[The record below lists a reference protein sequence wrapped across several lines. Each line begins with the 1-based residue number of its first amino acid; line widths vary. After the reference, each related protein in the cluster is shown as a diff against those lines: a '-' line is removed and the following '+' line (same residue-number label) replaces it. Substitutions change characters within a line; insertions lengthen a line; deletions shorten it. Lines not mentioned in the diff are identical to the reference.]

1 MTEGATRDPAAVQ
14 VRLLGDLLGRAVA
27 TVDGPERLA
36 LVERVRTLSVS
47 HRKGGDDAELR
58 TLLRELPAEEARI
71 VARAFAAWFHLVNL
85 AEDQAQA
92 RRLVAER
99 HASAAAGRPHG
110 ETLLDALTTLR
121 DAGTSQAEVA
131 QLLADLR
138 VRLVLTAHPTET
150 RRRSVLS
157 KLVRTSELLRRLDGA
172 ALSPEDESD
181 VTRQLAEE
189 VTALWLTDE
198 TRDRAPTVV
207 DEVRNSIFWYDASIF
222 WVVPRIMRDLR
233 DAVAATYP
241 GLIAELDHPLTF
253 GSWVGGDRDGNPNVT
268 AAVTAATLDEHQRM
282 AVRLL
287 RSSIEAMHAHL
298 SVALARG
305 VLPEL
310 EQRTDALAAML
321 GDSDGMEWRYSDQP
335 FRRFLAL
342 IHRRLGRT
350 TDRLARPWSSRDQ
363 HDGYADAD
371 ELLADLHLL
380 QRALRAAGASELA
393 EGRLADL
400 VVQTEVFGLHLTTL
414 DVRLHAAVLRGSV
427 IELLAR
433 YGDVT
438 DSGTSDGDVVDD
450 TTVEADVLR
459 DLLVHEL
466 EERRPLTPA
475 QLDHSPATRDTI
487 ELFRLIRS
495 AHERIGPRAIDT
507 CIVSNTEHVTDV
519 LAPLVLA
526 RDAGCADGLDV
537 VPLFESATALTGAA
551 ALLDALLSIPAYRAH
566 VKRRG
571 DQQTVMVG
579 YSDSNKDSGYLAA
592 NWQLQRAQ
600 IGLVEVADRHG
611 VHLTIFHGRGGSVVR
626 GGGPANAAIRA
637 QPAETIR
644 GRFSMTEQGEVIASR
659 YRDPSLA
666 HRHLELTLHAVLVS
680 SGRLAPSG
688 PGDRLAS
695 VLDEL
700 AATSR
705 DAYRSGIADVA
716 QLRDYLESATPL
728 EAMARLNIASRPA
741 RRRSDGGIDDL
752 RAIPWVFAWT
762 QSRANLPGWF
772 GVGTA
777 LESWAGDDE
786 SRWDELRELTE
797 THPILEATLA
807 NAEMVLAKTDLA
819 IHRDYAGLAV
829 PAVRDA
835 LLPTI
840 VTEYERTV
848 RALLRL
854 RVSNELLAH
863 DPALR
868 EVLALRDPY
877 LDPLHVIQVALLE
890 RLRERSATGP
900 DDPATAEA
908 AEEHRLLEDAFLLAT
923 NGIAAGLRNTG

>member
-1 MTEGATRDPAAVQ
+1 MTESAARDPAAAQ

-36 LVERVRTLSVS
+36 LVERVRTLSIE
-47 HRKGGDDAELR
+47 HRRGGDDAELR
-58 TLLRELPAEEARI
+58 TLLRELPAPDARI

-92 RRLVAER
+92 RRLTAER

-121 DAGTSQAEVA
+121 DAGTPEEEVA

-150 RRRSVLS
+150 RRRSILS
-157 KLVRTSELLRRLDGA
+157 KLVRTSELLRRLDTG

-207 DEVRNSIFWYDASIF
+207 DEVRNSIFWFDASIF

-233 DAVAATYP
+233 EAVSATYP
-241 GLIAELDHPLTF
+241 TLTLELDRPLSF

-268 AAVTAATLDEHQRM
+268 AAVTAETLGEHQRM

-287 RSSIEAMHAHL
+287 RSSIESMHAHL
-298 SVALARG
+298 SVALSRG

-310 EQRTDALAAML
+310 ERRTDALATLL

-342 IHRRLGRT
+342 VHRRLGRT
-350 TDRLARPWSSRDQ
+350 ADRLTQPWNGRHAR
-363 HDGYADAD
+363 DGYEDAE
-371 ELLADLHLL
+371 ELLADLRLL
-380 QRALRAAGASELA
+380 QRALRGAGAAELA
-393 EGRLADL
+393 DGRLADL
-400 VVQTEVFGLHLTTL
+400 VVQAEVFGLHLTTL
-414 DVRLHAAVLRGSV
+414 DVRLHAAVLRAS
-427 IELLAR
+427 ILELLAR
-433 YGDVT
+433 YGDVAE
-438 DSGTSDGDVVDD
+438 GAKVD
-450 TTVEADVLR
+450 ADELR
-459 DLLVHEL
+459 DLLIREL
-466 EERRPLTPA
+466 DERRPLTPA
-475 QLDHSPATRDTI
+475 TLDHSPATTDTI

-507 CIVSNTEHVTDV
+507 CIVSNTEHVADV

-551 ALLDALLSIPAYRAH
+551 ALLDTLLSIPGYRAH
-566 VKRRG
+566 VARRG

-600 IGLVEVADRHG
+600 VGLAEVADAHG
-611 VHLTIFHGRGGSVVR
+611 VHLTIFHGRGGSVGR

-659 YRDPSLA
+659 YRDPALA

-680 SGRLAPSG
+680 SRRVDASG
-688 PGDRLAS
+688 HGDRLAS

-705 DAYRSGIADVA
+705 DAYRSGVADVA
-716 QLRDYLESATPL
+716 ELRDYLDHATPV
-728 EAMARLNIASRPA
+728 EAMGRLNIASRPA
-741 RRRSDGGIDDL
+741 RRHSGGGIDDL

-772 GVGTA
+772 GIGTA
-777 LESWAGDDE
+777 LDRWAGDDE
-786 SRWDELRELTE
+786 RRWVELRELTA

-819 IHRDYAGLAV
+819 IHRDYAGLAG
-829 PAVRDA
+829 PEVRDA
-835 LLPTI
+835 LFPTI
-840 VTEYERTV
+840 VAEHERTV

-854 RVSNELLAH
+854 RGSDGLLAH
-863 DPALR
+863 DPELR

-890 RLRERSATGP
+890 RLRAHAGSDA
-900 DDPATAEA
+900 PATTG
-908 AEEHRLLEDAFLLAT
+908 EEERLLEDAFLLAT

>member
-1 MTEGATRDPAAVQ
+1 MTEGAARDPAAVQ

-27 TVDGPERLA
+27 TVDGPERLS
-36 LVERVRTLSVS
+36 LVERVRTLSVG
-47 HRKGGDDAELR
+47 HRRGGDDAELR
-58 TLLRELPAEEARI
+58 TLLRDLPAEEARI

-92 RRLVAER
+92 RRLVTER
-99 HASAAAGRPHG
+99 HESAAAGRPHG

-121 DAGTSQAEVA
+121 DAGTSEAEVA

-150 RRRSVLS
+150 RRRSILS
-157 KLVRTSELLRRLDGA
+157 KLVRTSELLRRLDSTP
-172 ALSPEDESD
+172 LSPEDASD
-181 VTRQLAEE
+181 FTRQLAEE

-207 DEVRNSIFWYDASIF
+207 DEVRNSIFWFDASIF
-222 WVVPRIMRDLR
+222 WVVPRILRDLHG
-233 DAVAATYP
+233 AVAGTYP
-241 GLIAELDHPLTF
+241 GLVAELERPLSF

-268 AAVTAATLDEHQRM
+268 TAVTAATLTEHQRM
-282 AVRLL
+282 AVHLL
-287 RSSIEAMHAHL
+287 RSSIESIHAHL
-298 SVALARG
+298 SVALSRG

-310 EQRTDALAAML
+310 EQRTDTLAAML

-342 IHRRLGRT
+342 VHRRLGRT
-350 TDRLARPWSSRDQ
+350 AQRLTRPSPGRDDPAGP
-363 HDGYADAD
+363 DGYAHAD
-371 ELLADLHLL
+371 ELLADLRLL
-380 QRALRAAGASELA
+380 QRALRAAGAAELA

-400 VVQTEVFGLHLTTL
+400 VVQAEVFGLHLTTL
-414 DVRLHAAVLRGSV
+414 DVRLHAAVLRSSV
-427 IELLAR
+427 VELLMR
-433 YGDVT
+433 YGDVP
-438 DSGTSDGDVVDD
+438 DGAADD
-450 TTVEADVLR
+450 PALVGAQIDDDELR
-459 DLLVHEL
+459 ELLVREL
-466 EERRPLTPA
+466 GEQRPLTPA
-475 QLDHSPATRDTI
+475 RLDHSAATSDTI

-507 CIVSNTEHVTDV
+507 CIVSNTEHVADV

-537 VPLFESATALTGAA
+537 VPLFESATALNGAA
-551 ALLDALLSIPAYRAH
+551 ALLDELLSIPAYRAH
-566 VKRRG
+566 VARRG
-571 DQQTVMVG
+571 QQQTVMVG

-600 IGLVEVADRHG
+600 VELVAAADAHG
-611 VHLTIFHGRGGSVVR
+611 VHLTIFHGRGGSVGR

-637 QPAETIR
+637 QPTGTIR

-680 SGRLAPSG
+680 SARLAPAG
-688 PGDRLAS
+688 PDDRLTS

-716 QLRDYLESATPL
+716 QLRDYLDDATPV
-728 EAMARLNIASRPA
+728 EAMGRLNIASRPV
-741 RRRSDGGIDDL
+741 RRRSGGGIAEL

-777 LESWAGDDE
+777 IERWAGDDE
-786 SRWDELRELTE
+786 ARWEELRELTA

-819 IHRDYAGLAV
+819 IHRDYARLAEA
-829 PAVRDA
+829 AVRDA

-840 VTEYERTV
+840 VAEHERTV

-854 RVSNELLAH
+854 RRSDELLAH

-877 LDPLHVIQVALLE
+877 LDPLHVVQVALLE
-890 RLRERSATGP
+890 RLRDRSVP
-900 DDPATAEA
+900 DDPVTDAQEA
-908 AEEHRLLEDAFLLAT
+908 RLLEDAFLLAT